1 MSPKTPPSDKSGDDE
16 TTSVRVR
23 RKTLHLMQI
32 IAAWKNLTLT
42 DYLDHLMREQG
53 TKDLDSMK
61 KSIHTL

>member
-1 MSPKTPPSDKSGDDE
+1 MSPKNPPEKSGEDE
-16 TTSVRVR
+16 TTTVRVR

-61 KSIHTL
+61 KNIHTL